1 MNILSAHEKEL
12 KTQKIARVAQRIF
25 QTQDFTAIS
34 MAQIA
39 SQSGIAKGTLFN
51 YFETKEN
58 LFMYLLLTGYQKYL
72 QEVIQQ
78 WQNFPPSLTWEQ
90 LEEFLIKQNRFLI
103 QEKPELLRLDALR
116 APLLEIRANRK
127 QTLTQR
133 QKLYQINQKLGQ
145 IIAQKVDLINA
156 QQAGH
161 LFITQ
166 SAIISGLMNM
176 MGLDEFNHAKLQ
188 VNFEEFKIDLEKE
201 ANQVWLFYLQ
211 GLHKQLLEVHHHEN

>member
-12 KTQKIARVAQRIF
+12 KTQKIAQVAQRLF

-39 SQSGIAKGTLFN
+39 RQSGIAKGTLFN

-116 APLLEIRANRK
+116 APLLEIRANRE

-166 SAIISGLMNM
+166 SAIISGLINM
-176 MGLDEFNHAKLQ
+176 MGLDEFNYAKLQ

-211 GLHKQLLEVHHHEN
+211 GLHKQLLKVHHHEN

>member
-12 KTQKIARVAQRIF
+12 KTQKIAQVAQGLF

-39 SQSGIAKGTLFN
+39 RQSGIAKGTLFN

-90 LEEFLIKQNRFLI
+90 LEKFLMKQNRSLI
-103 QEKPELLRLDALR
+103 QAKTGTVALR
-116 APLLEIRANRK
+116 C
-127 QTLTQR
+127 LT
-133 QKLYQINQKLGQ
+133 GT
-145 IIAQKVDLINA
+145 
-156 QQAGH
+156 
-161 LFITQ
+161 FIGN
-166 SAIISGLMNM
+166 SG
-176 MGLDEFNHAKLQ
+176 
-188 VNFEEFKIDLEKE
+188 
-201 ANQVWLFYLQ
+201 
-211 GLHKQLLEVHHHEN
+211 

>member
-12 KTQKIARVAQRIF
+12 KTQKIAQVAQRLF

-39 SQSGIAKGTLFN
+39 RQSGIAKGTLFN

-116 APLLEIRANRK
+116 APLLEIRANRE

-176 MGLDEFNHAKLQ
+176 MGLDKFNHAKLQ

>member
-12 KTQKIARVAQRIF
+12 KTQKIAQVAQRLF

-39 SQSGIAKGTLFN
+39 RQSVIAKGTLFN

-116 APLLEIRANRK
+116 APLLEIRANRE

-188 VNFEEFKIDLEKE
+188 VNFAEFKIDLEKE

-211 GLHKQLLEVHHHEN
+211 GLHKQLLKVHHHEN

>member
-145 IIAQKVDLINA
+145 IIAQKVNLINA

-161 LFITQ
+161 
-166 SAIISGLMNM
+166 
-176 MGLDEFNHAKLQ
+176 
-188 VNFEEFKIDLEKE
+188 
-201 ANQVWLFYLQ
+201 
-211 GLHKQLLEVHHHEN
+211 